1 MMDTTMWITDLLE
14 DLKDFYIWKQFVN
27 DPEFVNKWVK
37 DREELLKTIERPT
50 LYK

>member
-37 DREELLKTIERPT
+37 DREELLKTIARPT

>member
-1 MMDTTMWITDLLE
+1 MMDISTINDLLE

>member
-37 DREELLKTIERPT
+37 DREELLKTIKRPT